1 LPDVLDVAGEAA
13 RNDEDRVDAHIVI
26 GLLVARRETL
36 RCNDDARE
44 PQGIERHCCSA
55 FGRSRLHF
63 DEGEDFAS
71 LRYDVDL
78 AAGNASAPGEDAPV
92 VEAESPAGDCLGS
105 AAALFGCFAVHFE
118 RSRARA

>member
-1 LPDVLDVAGEAA
+1 MSGRAS
-13 RNDEDRVDAHIVI
+13 RNDEDGIDPQVI
-26 GLLVARRETL
+26 AGLHVPRGQAL
-36 RCNDDARE
+36 RGNGHAAKS
-44 PQGIERHCCSA
+44 PGVERHGCRA

-63 DEGEDFAS
+63 DEGGDLAAS
-71 LRYDVDL
+71 GDNVDL